1 MNAYINAIDYYLP
14 EKVLTNQDLA
24 ALFPEWNAEKIFAKI
39 GIEQRHISGCN
50 ESASD
55 MAVKAAEKL
64 FANNAAIKREEI
76 DFVLFCTQSPDY
88 KLPSSACIIQD
99 KLQLSKN
106 AGALDF
112 NMGCSGFIYGLALA
126 KGLIISG
133 AARNILLLTGETY
146 TKYISPDDK
155 SNRAIFGDGA
165 SAALISE
172 RESGA
177 LIGDFV
183 LGTDGSRANDL
194 ILRPG
199 EYLYMN
205 GANIFSFALEIVPVV
220 VRDVLAKNNIDSE
233 EIDLYVFHQAN
244 KFLLDS
250 LRRKMNIPE
259 QKFFM
264 NLQFS
269 ANTVSATIA
278 IALKD
283 ALTQGRIN
291 KDSCVLLAG
300 FGVGL
305 SWGANVLFY

>member
-14 EKVLTNQDLA
+14 EKVLSNQDLA
-24 ALFPEWNAEKIFAKI
+24 ALFPDWSAEKIFAKI
-39 GIEQRHISGCN
+39 GIERRHIADFH
-50 ESASD
+50 ETASD

-64 FANNAAIKREEI
+64 FANNAINRENI

-99 KLQLSKN
+99 KLKLSKN
-106 AGALDF
+106 SGALDF

-165 SAALISE
+165 SAALISGH
-172 RESGA
+172 ESGA

-205 GANIFSFALEIVPVV
+205 GANIFSFALEIVPAL
-220 VRDVLAKNNIDSE
+220 VRDVLAKNKVDAE
-233 EIDLYVFHQAN
+233 KIDLYIFHQAN

-250 LRRKMNIPE
+250 LRKKMNIPE
-259 QKFFM
+259 QKFFT
-264 NLQFS
+264 NLQFIG
-269 ANTVSATIA
+269 NTVSATIA

-283 ALTQGRIN
+283 AFTQGRIN
-291 KDSCVLLAG
+291 KGSCVLLAG